1 MNCFTDWL
9 PVKTDLFVV
18 VVYIEVSHVIVVGA
32 MRGCISSD
40 SGKILRKKLNELRDK
55 CTRNEVD
62 YHDNPERS
70 FSFIPVNKLI

>member
-9 PVKTDLFVV
+9 PVKTGLFV

-40 SGKILRKKLNELRDK
+40 SGKILRKKIE
-55 CTRNEVD
+55 
-62 YHDNPERS
+62 
-70 FSFIPVNKLI
+70 